1 MWNIFDGS
9 AKGISNL
16 QNILITFCSFIGSK
30 VHDIS
35 IIYIYLHLK
44 RLPDKNDFVM
54 SYLGMALQITIS
66 I

>member
-16 QNILITFCSFIGSK
+16 QNILITFCSFIGSR

-35 IIYIYLHLK
+35 IIYI
-44 RLPDKNDFVM
+44 F
-54 SYLGMALQITIS
+54 ALEEATR
-66 I
+66 

>member
-16 QNILITFCSFIGSK
+16 QNILITSCSFIGSK

-35 IIYIYLHLK
+35 IIYI
-44 RLPDKNDFVM
+44 F
-54 SYLGMALQITIS
+54 ALEEATR
-66 I
+66 